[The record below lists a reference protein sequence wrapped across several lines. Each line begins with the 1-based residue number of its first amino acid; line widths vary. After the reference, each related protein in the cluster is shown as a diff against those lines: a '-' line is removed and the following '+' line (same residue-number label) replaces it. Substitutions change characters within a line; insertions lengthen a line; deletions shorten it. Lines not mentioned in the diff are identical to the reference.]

1 MELRNLFS
9 LGKGERT
16 AVWNAF
22 AVLHPELGTPL
33 SDETTMPP
41 TPDLQKTMLRSML
54 RIRRFEEQIFEIY
67 TSGLMH
73 GLAHLYIG
81 EEAVAVGVCTELT
94 DEDYITSTH
103 RGHGHCIAKGAKLD
117 QMMAEVMGRVTGIC
131 RGKGGSM
138 HIADM
143 SIGILGA
150 NGIVG
155 GGFGIATGAALSA
168 KLRKTDQVAVCFF
181 GDGASNQGIF
191 FEVMNHAAIWDLPI
205 IYICENNQYGEY
217 TATDSVTAGD
227 TIAARAT
234 PFGIPNSVID
244 GNDVLTVYNATQT
257 ALDRARSG
265 GGPSLIECTTY
276 RHKGHHVGDPGVGY
290 RSEDERKEWQEKDP
304 IVQFRAVLSAA
315 GIAETELDQIDA
327 EVKSEVADAVESA
340 QSAPWPEVEE
350 AHQHV
355 FA

>member
-1 MELRNLFS
+1 MD
-9 LGKGERT
+9 T
-16 AVWNAF
+16 
-22 AVLHPELGTPL
+22 
-33 SDETTMPP
+33 ETRK
-41 TPDLQKTMLRSML
+41 QILRSML
-54 RIRRFEEQIFEIY
+54 RIRRFEEQIWEIY

-81 EEAVAVGVCTELT
+81 EEAVAVGVCTALR
-94 DEDYITSTH
+94 DDDFITSTH
-103 RGHGHCIAKGAKLD
+103 RGHGHCVAKGGKLD
-117 QMMAEVMGRVTGIC
+117 EMMAEVMGRVTGIC

-143 SIGILGA
+143 SVGILGA

-191 FEVMNHAAIWDLPI
+191 FEVMNHAAIWDLPV

-227 TIAARAT
+227 TIADRAK
-234 PFGIPNSVID
+234 PFGIPSSVID
-244 GNDVLTVYNATQT
+244 GNDVEVVYEA
-257 ALDRARSG
+257 AKEAVERARSG
-265 GGPSLIECTTY
+265 GGPSMIECTTY
-276 RHKGHHVGDPGVGY
+276 RHLGHHVGDPGDGY
-290 RSEDERKEWQEKDP
+290 RSEEERQEWQDKDP
-304 IVQFRAVLSAA
+304 ITQYRSILAKA
-315 GIAETELDQIDA
+315 GIDETDLDRIDQ
-327 EVKSEVADAVESA
+327 EVKDEVADAVESA
-340 QSAPWPEVEE
+340 QGAPWPDTEE
-350 AHQHV
+350 ADQHV